1 MIILDL
7 ELIGLNGVSLDD
19 SLESLAVTSFTF
31 NDDDWLLSFLAS
43 LDDHGGSLDDL
54 IFLLDVSIDVIGVRN
69 SDSFLLSDQM
79 SLGLVA
85 LSNLDLE
92 LLSFNWGLA
101 DRDLVS
107 KLSLLDLFFCDS
119 LLNLYLIIDACNF
132 GVDLSDGL
140 L

>member
-31 NDDDWLLSFLAS
+31 NDDDWLMSFLAS
-43 LDDHGGSLDDL
+43 MDDLCGSLEDL
-54 IFLLDVSIDVIGVRN
+54 IFLLDLSIDVIGVRN
-69 SDSFLLSDQM
+69 SNSFLLSDQM

-101 DRDLVS
+101 DRDLVR
-107 KLSLLDLFFCDS
+107 KLSLLDLFFCDY
-119 LLNLYLIIDACNF
+119 LLNLYLLIDACNF